1 MKFFK
6 SIDRKIV
13 ASGIVIA
20 LFAVLLYAVAAKFEA
35 TLAFLE
41 GAWAFISPVAY
52 GLILAYLLG
61 PFARLIEKILPKKWS
76 DNVKT
81 HLGGIASLILVL
93 VIILVFLAILL
104 PSLTSSAVR
113 FYNNF
118 DSYVESVK
126 GTIDKVAERVDF
138 VEIDTE
144 SLIGS
149 SSDLLGKVA
158 KWLGD
163 NVNLLLNYAYSLSGR
178 IVNFIIVLAMTLYAL
193 FDRKNL
199 KKGALRI
206 EKVVFGE
213 EKTEKINA
221 VLTRGD
227 YYMMKFLGTN
237 LMDSLVIGVIN
248 FIFLGIV
255 KADYQMLLAVI
266 LGVTNFIPTFGP
278 IIGGIIGGLIILLTK
293 PDILLI
299 YIIFTLVLQ
308 QIEGNFI
315 VPLLFADSTGLSPF
329 WVLVSIVLGGKIFG
343 WAGLVLG
350 VPLTALISSIINE
363 IIARKT
369 SKKAETGTEEQS
381 GEDPA
386 PEAPQESFAPAEGPA
401 PAEKP
406 ARKFPGKKKKKK

>member
-1 MKFFK
+1 MKLFK
-6 SIDRKIV
+6 NIDRRVV
-13 ASGIVIA
+13 ASGIAIS
-20 LFAVLLYAVAAKFEA
+20 LFTVLLYAVANKFDE
-35 TLAFLE
+35 TIAFLQ

-61 PFARLIEKILPKKWS
+61 PLARLIEKILPKKWS
-76 DNVKT
+76 DKVKT
-81 HLGGIASLILVL
+81 HIGGVASLILVL

-126 GTIDKVAERVDF
+126 GTINRVAEDIDF
-138 VEIDTE
+138 VEIDVE
-144 SLIGS
+144 KVIGS

-163 NVNLLLNYAYSLSGR
+163 NVNLLINFAYSFSGR
-178 IVNFIIVLAMTLYAL
+178 IVNFIIVLAMALYAL

-199 KKGALRI
+199 KTGAIRI
-206 EKVVFGE
+206 EKVVFGD
-213 EKTEKINA
+213 EKTAKING
-221 VLTRGD
+221 VLARGD
-227 YYMMKFLGTN
+227 FYMMKFLGTN
-237 LMDSLVIGVIN
+237 LLDSLVIGLIN
-248 FIFLGIV
+248 FVFLGIV
-255 KADYQMLLAVI
+255 KADYQTLLAVI

-293 PDILLI
+293 PEILLI
-299 YIIFTLVLQ
+299 YVIFTLILQ

-329 WVLVSIVLGGKIFG
+329 WVLVSIVLGGKVFG

-350 VPLTALISSIINE
+350 VPLTALISSIVNE
-363 IIARKT
+363 IIARRTPKEAQEE
-369 SKKAETGTEEQS
+369 KAE
-381 GEDPA
+381 
-386 PEAPQESFAPAEGPA
+386 
-401 PAEKP
+401 EKP
-406 ARKFPGKKKKKK
+406 EKKKILGKKKKK

>member
-1 MKFFK
+1 MKLFK
-6 SIDRKIV
+6 NIDRRVV
-13 ASGIVIA
+13 ASGIAIS
-20 LFAVLLYAVAAKFEA
+20 LFTVLLYAVANKFDE
-35 TLAFLE
+35 TVAFLQ

-61 PFARLIEKILPKKWS
+61 PLARLIEKILPKKWS
-76 DNVKT
+76 DKVKT
-81 HLGGIASLILVL
+81 HIGGIASLILVL

-126 GTIDKVAERVDF
+126 GTINRVAEDIDF
-138 VEIDTE
+138 VEIDVE
-144 SLIGS
+144 KVIGS

-163 NVNLLLNYAYSLSGR
+163 NVNLLINFAYSFSGR
-178 IVNFIIVLAMTLYAL
+178 IVNFIIVLAMALYAL

-199 KKGALRI
+199 KTGAIRI

-213 EKTEKINA
+213 ERTGKINT
-221 VLTRGD
+221 VLARGD
-227 YYMMKFLGTN
+227 FYMMKFLGTN
-237 LMDSLVIGVIN
+237 LLDSLVIGLIN
-248 FIFLGIV
+248 FVFLGIV
-255 KADYQMLLAVI
+255 KADYQTLLAVI

-293 PDILLI
+293 PEILLI
-299 YIIFTLVLQ
+299 YVIFTLILQ
-308 QIEGNFI
+308 QVEGNFI

-329 WVLVSIVLGGKIFG
+329 WVLVSIVLGGKVFG

-350 VPLTALISSIINE
+350 VPLTALISSIVNE
-363 IIARKT
+363 IIARRTPKEAQEE
-369 SKKAETGTEEQS
+369 KTEEK
-381 GEDPA
+381 
-386 PEAPQESFAPAEGPA
+386 PE
-401 PAEKP
+401 K
-406 ARKFPGKKKKKK
+406 KKILGKKKKK

>member
-1 MKFFK
+1 MKLFK
-6 SIDRKIV
+6 NIDRRVV
-13 ASGIVIA
+13 ASGIAIS
-20 LFAVLLYAVAAKFEA
+20 LFTVLLYAVANKFDE
-35 TLAFLE
+35 TVAFLQ

-61 PFARLIEKILPKKWS
+61 PLARLIEKILPKKWS
-76 DNVKT
+76 DKVKT
-81 HLGGIASLILVL
+81 HIGGIASLILVL

-126 GTIDKVAERVDF
+126 GTINRVAEDIDF
-138 VEIDTE
+138 VEIDVE
-144 SLIGS
+144 KVIGS

-163 NVNLLLNYAYSLSGR
+163 NVNLLINFAYSFSGR
-178 IVNFIIVLAMTLYAL
+178 IVNFIIVLAMALYAL

-199 KKGALRI
+199 KTGAIRI

-213 EKTEKINA
+213 ERTGKINT
-221 VLTRGD
+221 VLARGD
-227 YYMMKFLGTN
+227 FYMMKFLGTN
-237 LMDSLVIGVIN
+237 LLDSLVIGLIN
-248 FIFLGIV
+248 FVFLGIV
-255 KADYQMLLAVI
+255 KADYQTLLAVI

-293 PDILLI
+293 PEILLI
-299 YIIFTLVLQ
+299 YVIFTLILQ
-308 QIEGNFI
+308 QVEGNFI

-329 WVLVSIVLGGKIFG
+329 WVLVSIVLGGKVFG

-350 VPLTALISSIINE
+350 VPLTALISSIVNE
-363 IIARKT
+363 IIARRTPKEAQEE
-369 SKKAETGTEEQS
+369 KTEEK
-381 GEDPA
+381 
-386 PEAPQESFAPAEGPA
+386 PEKKKILE
-401 PAEKP
+401 
-406 ARKFPGKKKKKK
+406 KKKKK

>member
-1 MKFFK
+1 MKLFK
-6 SIDRKIV
+6 NIDRRVV
-13 ASGIVIA
+13 ASGIAIS
-20 LFAVLLYAVAAKFEA
+20 LFTVLLYAVANKFDE
-35 TLAFLE
+35 TVAFLQ

-61 PFARLIEKILPKKWS
+61 PLARLIEKILPKKWS
-76 DNVKT
+76 DKVKT
-81 HLGGIASLILVL
+81 HIGGIASLILVL

-126 GTIDKVAERVDF
+126 GTINRVAEDIDF
-138 VEIDTE
+138 VEIDVE
-144 SLIGS
+144 KVIGS

-163 NVNLLLNYAYSLSGR
+163 NVNLLLNFAYSFSGR
-178 IVNFIIVLAMTLYAL
+178 IVNFIIVLAMALYAL

-199 KKGALRI
+199 KTGAIRI

-213 EKTEKINA
+213 ERTGKINT
-221 VLTRGD
+221 VLARGD
-227 YYMMKFLGTN
+227 FYMMKFLGTN
-237 LMDSLVIGVIN
+237 LLDSLVIGLIN
-248 FIFLGIV
+248 FVFLGIV
-255 KADYQMLLAVI
+255 KADYQTLLAVI

-293 PDILLI
+293 PEILLI
-299 YIIFTLVLQ
+299 YVIFTLILQ
-308 QIEGNFI
+308 QFEGNFI

-329 WVLVSIVLGGKIFG
+329 WVLVSIVLGGKVFG

-350 VPLTALISSIINE
+350 VPLTALISSIVNE
-363 IIARKT
+363 IIARRTPKEAQEE
-369 SKKAETGTEEQS
+369 KAE
-381 GEDPA
+381 
-386 PEAPQESFAPAEGPA
+386 
-401 PAEKP
+401 EKP
-406 ARKFPGKKKKKK
+406 EKKKILGKKKKK

>member
-1 MKFFK
+1 MKLFK
-6 SIDRKIV
+6 NIDRRVV
-13 ASGIVIA
+13 ASGIAIS
-20 LFAVLLYAVAAKFEA
+20 LFTVLLYAVANKFDE
-35 TLAFLE
+35 TVAFLQ

-61 PFARLIEKILPKKWS
+61 PLARLIEKILPKKWS
-76 DNVKT
+76 DKVKT
-81 HLGGIASLILVL
+81 HIGGIASLILVL

-126 GTIDKVAERVDF
+126 GTINRVAEDIDF
-138 VEIDTE
+138 VEIDVE
-144 SLIGS
+144 KVIGS

-163 NVNLLLNYAYSLSGR
+163 NVNLLINFAYSFSGR
-178 IVNFIIVLAMTLYAL
+178 IVNFIIVLAMALYAL

-199 KKGALRI
+199 KTGAIRI
-206 EKVVFGE
+206 EKVVFGD
-213 EKTEKINA
+213 EKTAKING
-221 VLTRGD
+221 VLARGD
-227 YYMMKFLGTN
+227 FYMMKFLGTN
-237 LMDSLVIGVIN
+237 LLDSLVIGLIN
-248 FIFLGIV
+248 FVFLGIV
-255 KADYQMLLAVI
+255 KADYQTLLAVI

-293 PDILLI
+293 PEILLI
-299 YIIFTLVLQ
+299 YVIFTLVLQ

-329 WVLVSIVLGGKIFG
+329 WVLVSIVLGGKVFG

-350 VPLTALISSIINE
+350 VPLTALISSIVNE
-363 IIARKT
+363 IIARRTPKEEQEE
-369 SKKAETGTEEQS
+369 KTEEK
-381 GEDPA
+381 
-386 PEAPQESFAPAEGPA
+386 PE
-401 PAEKP
+401 K
-406 ARKFPGKKKKKK
+406 KKLLGKKKKK

>member
-1 MKFFK
+1 MKLFK
-6 SIDRKIV
+6 NIDRRVV
-13 ASGIVIA
+13 ASGIAIS
-20 LFAVLLYAVAAKFEA
+20 LFTVLLYAVANKFDE
-35 TLAFLE
+35 TVAFLQ

-61 PFARLIEKILPKKWS
+61 PLARLIEKILPKKWS
-76 DNVKT
+76 DKVKT
-81 HLGGIASLILVL
+81 HIGGVASLILVL

-126 GTIDKVAERVDF
+126 GTINRVAEDIDF
-138 VEIDTE
+138 VEIDVE
-144 SLIGS
+144 KIIGS

-163 NVNLLLNYAYSLSGR
+163 NVNLLINFAYSFSGR
-178 IVNFIIVLAMTLYAL
+178 IVNFIIVLAMALYAL

-199 KKGALRI
+199 KTGAIRI
-206 EKVVFGE
+206 EKVVFGD
-213 EKTEKINA
+213 EKTAKING
-221 VLTRGD
+221 VLARGD
-227 YYMMKFLGTN
+227 FYMMKFLGTN
-237 LMDSLVIGVIN
+237 LLDSLVIGLIN
-248 FIFLGIV
+248 FVFLGIV
-255 KADYQMLLAVI
+255 KADYQTLLAVI

-293 PDILLI
+293 PEILLI
-299 YIIFTLVLQ
+299 YVIFTLVLQ

-329 WVLVSIVLGGKIFG
+329 WVLVSIVLGGKVFG

-350 VPLTALISSIINE
+350 VPLTALISSIVNE
-363 IIARKT
+363 IIARRTPKEEQEE
-369 SKKAETGTEEQS
+369 KAE
-381 GEDPA
+381 
-386 PEAPQESFAPAEGPA
+386 
-401 PAEKP
+401 EKP
-406 ARKFPGKKKKKK
+406 EKKKILGKKKK